1 MPDPVDIS
9 TFPRAFDTSLFTPRE
24 AEAYEAAWC
33 DRRLAV
39 AALTA
44 AMRGDDDEQVAD
56 LLGPAL
62 AAAHR
67 CNAIEEAAAERI
79 QMDADRAARPQG
91 PGTPDPWLA
100 ALRHGAARFENGGPQ
115 LVIGPPVDGDR
126 ASENDLAARGYYD
139 DVPWLMLRSDLSVAG
154 VNRTAPES
162 ISAGLQLADRI
173 GPERAPHSW
182 WRRETCRGCGG
193 AGCLYPE
200 CKGDHGA
207 WDPLPGRE
215 HGPCADCDGQGGR
228 LR

>member
-44 AMRGDDDEQVAD
+44 AMRGDDDDERVAD

-79 QMDADRAARPQG
+79 RQDELHASAVEAVF
-91 PGTPDPWLA
+91 PGTRLA
-100 ALRHGAARFENGGPQ
+100 AQ

-126 ASENDLAARGYYD
+126 ASEDDLAQRGAYAGDEDGPTIRVPQSDEHVVGVWRYVPGERGTAGRFGPFLGYD
-139 DVPWLMLRSDLSVAG
+139 DPIVSGRDLSAAIETLEQAIEAG
-154 VNRTAPES
+154 GYGALVDAARA
-162 ISAGLQLADRI
+162 LVQL
-173 GPERAPHSW
+173 H
-182 WRRETCRGCGG
+182 RGI
-193 AGCLYPE
+193 P
-200 CKGDHGA
+200 
-207 WDPLPGRE
+207 R
-215 HGPCADCDGQGGR
+215 
-228 LR
+228 